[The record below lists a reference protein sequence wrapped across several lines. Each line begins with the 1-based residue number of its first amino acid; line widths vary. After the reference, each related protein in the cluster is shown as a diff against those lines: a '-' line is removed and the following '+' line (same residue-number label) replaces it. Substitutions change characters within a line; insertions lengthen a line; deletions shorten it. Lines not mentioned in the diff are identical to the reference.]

1 MATYAY
7 DPNAQAQ
14 YAAPAAAPAAAYG
27 AAPAGEPFIQLSAAA
42 MKWDGHIDWRFEAPS
57 WPCMA
62 YSHESAEND
71 VRRKTHHTLLQRKRT
86 LFPINR

>member
-27 AAPAGEPFIQLSAAA
+27 AAPAGKPLRHRLAAGVRSG
-42 MKWDGHIDWRFEAPS
+42 GHI
-57 WPCMA
+57 
-62 YSHESAEND
+62 
-71 VRRKTHHTLLQRKRT
+71 V
-86 LFPINR
+86 

>member
-27 AAPAGEPFIQLSAAA
+27 AAPAGEPFIQLPAAA